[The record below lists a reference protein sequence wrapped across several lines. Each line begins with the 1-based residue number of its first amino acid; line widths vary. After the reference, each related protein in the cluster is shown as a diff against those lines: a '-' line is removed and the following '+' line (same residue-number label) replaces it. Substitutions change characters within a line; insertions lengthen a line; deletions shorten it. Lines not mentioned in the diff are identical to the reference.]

1 MFSRISAT
9 LGRQS
14 ALTLRSLHEA
24 IHASFKPEPITAD
37 LSTIWDLKSWLK
49 PYTPAL
55 QNHSRHHSFRFQ
67 KGQGKY
73 TKQVEMCYRNWSKT
87 NKKEWLP
94 TDQNDIIRTL
104 DVVPH
109 GAPSI
114 LRPDYSKCPSV
125 DDLKAGCQQFSSRLS
140 VDESNWWLNF
150 IKREEEERLSWK
162 QRTDQELHAAGQ
174 SSFSLKHLLY
184 REPPLNND
192 VESSDESTKKRI
204 AELERLMDKN
214 KTFPEVSVVLLP
226 IHFTF

>member
-24 IHASFKPEPITAD
+24 IHASFKPEPITPD

-55 QNHSRHHSFRFQ
+55 QNHSHHHSFRFQ

-73 TKQVEMCYRNWSKT
+73 AKQVEMCYRNWSKT

-94 TDQNDIIRTL
+94 TDPNNIIRTL

-125 DDLKAGCQQFSSRLS
+125 DDLKTGCQQFSSRLS

-174 SSFSLKHLLY
+174 SSFSLKHLY

-192 VESSDESTKKRI
+192 VESSDESTKNRI

>member
-1 MFSRISAT
+1 M
-9 LGRQS
+9 
-14 ALTLRSLHEA
+14 LHETQMQA
-24 IHASFKPEPITAD
+24 CNFKKVIVHNQTIEVVKCFEIITSFYSLECHLQCCICRW
-37 LSTIWDLKSWLK
+37 TI
-49 PYTPAL
+49 
-55 QNHSRHHSFRFQ
+55 QME
-67 KGQGKY
+67 QGKY
-73 TKQVEMCYRNWSKT
+73 AKQVEMCYRNWSKT

-94 TDQNDIIRTL
+94 NDIICTL

-109 GAPSI
+109 GAPSV

-125 DDLKAGCQQFSSRLS
+125 DDLKTGCQQFTSRLS
-140 VDESNWWLNF
+140 VDESNWCLNF
-150 IKREEEERLSWK
+150 IKREKEEHLSWK